1 MRTLACYPMI
11 ETVTA
16 VQFDKL
22 AGNGRTGPGF
32 ITCEDAAG
40 EPVELVAKL
49 SARCDLRETSLAME
63 LVSACLA
70 GDLGLPVPQP
80 YLVQMDPDWIDT
92 VSDASWAAAARQ
104 SSALA
109 FGSKRVPPGYNSWV
123 VGTVLMGGMVAAAAG
138 VIIFDAII
146 DNPDRRESNSNCLQR
161 GDDLRII
168 DHELCLS
175 PVPLLGWRPPWQLG
189 ALHHMETPGAH
200 IFRTPLRRQVV
211 DWQVVREAW
220 QGLSDAHLA
229 DYLAVLPA
237 EWASAGPAVG
247 RAIEKIR
254 NARDN
259 IDGCISE
266 VQRVLTC

>member
-1 MRTLACYPMI
+1 ML
-11 ETVTA
+11 ETITA

-40 EPVELVAKL
+40 DAIEVVAKL
-49 SARCDLRETSLAME
+49 SHRCDLKETSLAME
-63 LVSACLA
+63 VVSACLA

-80 YLVQMDPDWIDT
+80 YLIRMDPDWIDT
-92 VSDASWAAAARQ
+92 VADVAWAAAARQ
-104 SSALA
+104 SSPIA
-109 FGSKRVPPGYNSWV
+109 FGSKRVPPGYNAWV
-123 VGTVLMGGMVAAAAG
+123 VGTVLMAGMVSTAAS
-138 VIIFDAII
+138 VMTFDAVI

-189 ALHHMETPGAH
+189 ALHHMESPGAH
-200 IFRTPLRRQVV
+200 IFRVPLRKQMI
-211 DWQVVREAW
+211 DWDAIRAAW
-220 QGLSDAHLA
+220 QGLSDTHLA
-229 DYLAVLPA
+229 DYQGALPG

-247 RAIEKIR
+247 KAIEKIR

-259 IDGCISE
+259 IDGCIAE

>member
-1 MRTLACYPMI
+1 MI

-16 VQFDKL
+16 VQFDKV

-40 EPVELVAKL
+40 SPIEVVAKL
-49 SARCDLRETSLAME
+49 SSRCDLKETSLAME

-80 YLVQMDPDWIDT
+80 YLVYMDAAWIDT
-92 VSDASWAAAARQ
+92 VSDSIWAGAARQ
-104 SSALA
+104 SSPLA
-109 FGSKRVPPGYNSWV
+109 FGSKRVAPGYHSWV
-123 VGTVLMGGMVAAAAG
+123 VGTVLLGSMVGTAAG
-138 VIIFDAII
+138 VIVFDAIT
-146 DNPDRRESNSNCLQR
+146 DNPDRRESNSNCLQK

-175 PVPLLGWRPPWQLG
+175 PVPLLGWQPPWQLG
-189 ALHHMETPGAH
+189 ALHNMETPGAH
-200 IFRTPLRRQVV
+200 IFRVPLRKQVV
-211 DWQVVREAW
+211 DWTVIREAW
-220 QGLSDAHLA
+220 KGLSDACLS
-229 DYLAVLPA
+229 DYQAALPT
-237 EWASAGPAVG
+237 EWASTVPAVG
-247 RAIEKIR
+247 KAIEKIR

-259 IDGCISE
+259 IDGCIAE